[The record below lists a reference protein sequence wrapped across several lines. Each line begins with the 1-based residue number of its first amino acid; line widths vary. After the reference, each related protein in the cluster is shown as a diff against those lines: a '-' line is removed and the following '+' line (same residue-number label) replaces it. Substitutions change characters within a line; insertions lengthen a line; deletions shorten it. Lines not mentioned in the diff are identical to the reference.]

1 MRLFV
6 LMFLVA
12 CGGDSGSEET
22 LAPGANQASPDHV
35 PVAGEGE
42 ISARL
47 SGRVE
52 VPDFTGGMIQM
63 DAVAEVN
70 GQSHVVANERYEEP
84 GDFRLVVRGEH
95 TSVDI
100 FVYLIAGDS
109 GPGAGDTRFEYPGNP
124 VALGEGGDDVFELK
138 DMVITVL
145 PVEDKEGGAVGGPMD
160 EVKGGLPGETGPIPP
175 PNGIAGGDAG
185 EMPPG
190 VVEAEGTPDVNA
202 APDSPTTDE

>member
-1 MRLFV
+1 MRLFI

-12 CGGDSGSEET
+12 CSGDSSSEET

-47 SGRVE
+47 SGRME

-84 GDFRLVVRGEH
+84 GEFRLVVRGEH

-109 GPGAGDTRFEYPGNP
+109 GPGAGDIRFEYPGNP
-124 VALGEGGDDVFELK
+124 VALGEGGDEVFEIK
-138 DMVITVL
+138 DMVITVI
-145 PVEDKEGGAVGGPMD
+145 PGDDKEGGAVGAPIG
-160 EVKGGLPGETGPIPP
+160 EVKGGVPGETGPIPP
-175 PNGIAGGDAG
+175 PNGVAGAVAG
-185 EMPPG
+185 EVAPDG
-190 VVEAEGTPDVNA
+190 AEAQGAPDVSA
-202 APDSPTTDE
+202 APALPPTDE